1 MCLLRFCSPIS
12 PVYTEDI
19 AAWRRFQKGDAM
31 TFVAGQVT
39 WHPHRLG
46 TTFFTEARQTKET
59 HYISSHVRRAKT
71 ALRCLRSTPAPA
83 ARAVLLNARC
93 RCWVD
98 AVSWFTPL
106 VLFVQ
111 PLNFCELP
119 VYEHRAKDRRD
130 VLPFA
135 QVWRRTTHEKQLR
148 SVACCLA
155 GSWQRPVGQRWVHKL
170 TTHAIPLW
178 DKSPTNSIPRALFR
192 VLSLPTSMT
201 RNHIARRATESN
213 NRVPVNLTIEKRD
226 RVQKQTH
233 GIRRVALTD

>member
-130 VLPFA
+130 VLPIA
-135 QVWRRTTHEKQLR
+135 EVWRRTTHEKQLR

-155 GSWQRPVGQRWVHKL
+155 GSWQRPVGQQWVYKPNPG
-170 TTHAIPLW
+170 AIPR
-178 DKSPTNSIPRALFR
+178 TLFR
-192 VLSLPTSMT
+192 IISPPSGTT
-201 RNHIARRATESN
+201 RNHFERRATTRTSANEN
-213 NRVPVNLTIEKRD
+213 DKKTCQLTDVKIPKTD
-226 RVQKQTH
+226 
-233 GIRRVALTD
+233 ALTD

>member
-12 PVYTEDI
+12 PVYTDDI
-19 AAWRRFQKGDAM
+19 AAWRRSQKGDAM

-59 HYISSHVRRAKT
+59 HYISSNVRRAKT
-71 ALRCLRSTPAPA
+71 ALQCPPAPA

-111 PLNFCELP
+111 PLNFATCPYTNTEPKIAEMCSLSHKFGDAQHMKNSYAP
-119 VYEHRAKDRRD
+119 LLAAWRGHGRDQSVSGGFTSQIQARFLAHCFGFFLHPQERPETILKDVR
-130 VLPFA
+130 
-135 QVWRRTTHEKQLR
+135 
-148 SVACCLA
+148 
-155 GSWQRPVGQRWVHKL
+155 
-170 TTHAIPLW
+170 
-178 DKSPTNSIPRALFR
+178 
-192 VLSLPTSMT
+192 
-201 RNHIARRATESN
+201 
-213 NRVPVNLTIEKRD
+213 
-226 RVQKQTH
+226 
-233 GIRRVALTD
+233 